1 MRAED
6 NTPDW
11 KPTTSREILIAR
23 AEMLGKI
30 RNFFK
35 SKNVLEVDTPALSQ
49 GTVTDVYLESMTSH
63 CSNVE
68 CGTQTLYLQT
78 SPEFSM
84 KRLIAAGSGCI
95 YQICRAFRD
104 DESGRMHNPEFLLLE
119 WYRMG
124 YDYYQLM
131 SEMDELLHLI
141 LGTKKADKVSYQQ
154 LFIDYLQIDPLIAPL
169 EDLQQIVFNKMNG
182 LKLDDRDQLLQVLFS
197 SLIEPEIAKERP
209 LMVFEFPASQSALAC
224 LSPTDPRVAE
234 RFEVYFQGIELANG
248 FHELTDDAEQRQR
261 FTNDNQQRKASG
273 KDEKPLDER
282 FLSALESGLPDCSG
296 VALGLDR
303 LLMLQLQKKSIA
315 EVMPFPINRA

>member
-1 MRAED
+1 MSVKN

-23 AEMLGKI
+23 AEMLSNI

-35 SKNVLEVDTPALSQ
+35 SKNVTEVDTPALSQ
-49 GTVTDVYLESMTSH
+49 GTVTDVYLESMISH
-63 CSNVE
+63 CSCIE
-68 CGTQTLYLQT
+68 GGTQALYLQT
-78 SPEFSM
+78 SPEFAM

-124 YDYYQLM
+124 FDHFQLM
-131 SEMDELLHLI
+131 SEMDALLRLV

-154 LFIDYLQIDPLIAPL
+154 LFIDYLQFDPLTAPSP
-169 EDLQQIVFNKMNG
+169 DIQQIVHNKING
-182 LKLDDRDQLLQVLFS
+182 LTLDDRDQMLQVLFS

-209 LMVFEFPASQSALAC
+209 LMVFGFPASQSDLAR
-224 LSPTDPRVAE
+224 LSPSDPRVAE
-234 RFEVYFQGIELANG
+234 RFEVYYRGVELANG
-248 FHELTDDAEQRQR
+248 FHELTDAAEQRQR
-261 FTNDNQQRKASG
+261 FLNDNQQRKVLG
-273 KDEKPLDER
+273 KEQKPLDER
-282 FLSALESGLPDCSG
+282 FLSALGSGMPDCSG

-303 LLMLQLQKKSIA
+303 LLMLALQKESIA